1 LRPDGSRPQEPT
13 APPRLAEWLVAWS
26 TRNSTF
32 GNALRGDLREGFSRA
47 AAVSCTRA
55 AAWYWSAAISV
66 AFRYSLIGVRRPALG
81 RDVGY
86 AWRVLSRAP
95 VFTVVVTLTLAVGI
109 GANAAV
115 LGVIDTMYFRKLPV
129 PHPER
134 IVGIYTGDVRDR
146 GARELRAGGW
156 SSRDVFDAV
165 HARLTGVAG
174 VAMYDMATLNA
185 GAPLDGEPIFSAVV
199 TGDYF
204 DLLGI
209 EPERGRFIR
218 RDDDDAT
225 NPHAVVVMSD
235 VLWRTR
241 FSAADSVIGASLQIG
256 KGIFTIIGVAPRGF
270 TGLHPEGRTDLWV
283 PSSSSALAKGRV
295 VPAGDPRSHGESGVI
310 IARMAPGATLSQV
323 QSSADVVAHDLAVDG
338 TPERRRLALYARI
351 RDRLTTVEL
360 SGGGFYGT
368 VFVWLMIALLHLA
381 SCTNVASL
389 MLARASARR
398 REIGIRLCLGASR
411 WRIVIQAMVEAAILA
426 LLGGAGGLLVGRWL
440 SGALAQMQF
449 LSATDAGLDTRVVA
463 IVTAVSVAT
472 VFQFGLLPALDAS
485 RNDPLTV
492 LRGNTGGPRSRRGDR
507 SEMVV
512 VIQVVLSVL
521 LLGNAAAFVRM
532 FEHQITAA
540 PGYDVQHV
548 SVVRIQPRM
557 DVASPAEQ
565 TAHYDDVMR
574 HVTSVPGVVGT
585 AAAVGAPLYKPQWFG
600 EIVVP
605 DRTPD
610 PDAPRET
617 SLQAVG
623 PSYFATIGAPLTR
636 GREFGPADRTA
647 PGAHAGAYTVVIVN
661 SVLARRLWGDADA
674 LGKQLSLRG
683 GSPATVVGIAPDILD
698 VSIQAPVA
706 RAYFPL
712 LETAYATFEVVV
724 RTSDDAS
731 ASAARIRGAL
741 SSASNLSA
749 PEVRTLSGIRNGAL
763 SLSRTV
769 SAGLTACAL
778 IALLLA
784 AVGLYGIV
792 AMWAAR
798 RRAELGIRIALGA
811 RARDVYA
818 TLLGGATRLVAIGV
832 ALGLVCAAGLVQVE
846 RSRMGP
852 ALSLD
857 VVTIA
862 ASVLTLCL
870 FAGLAGFLPAR
881 RATRHP
887 PADVLRSG

>member
-1 LRPDGSRPQEPT
+1 LKPDVTPPRESK

-26 TRNSTF
+26 TRNSSF
-32 GNALRGDLREGFSRA
+32 GNAMRGDLREGFSRT
-47 AAVSCTRA
+47 AAVSQARA
-55 AAWYWSAAISV
+55 TAWYWSAAISV
-66 AFRYSLIGVRRPALG
+66 AFRYSLLGLRRPELG

-95 VFTVVVTLTLAVGI
+95 VFTLVVTLTLAIGI

-115 LGVIDTMYFRKLPV
+115 LGVIDTIYFRRLPV

-134 IVGIYTGDVRDR
+134 IVGIYAGDVRDR
-146 GARELRAGGW
+146 GAQQLRGGAW
-156 SSRDVFDAV
+156 SSREVFDAV
-165 HARLTGVAG
+165 QVRLTGVKG
-174 VAMYDMATLNA
+174 VAMYDMASLNA
-185 GAPLDGEPIFSAVV
+185 GGPLEGETTWSAVV

-204 DLLGI
+204 ELLGVA
-209 EPERGRFIR
+209 PERGRFIR
-218 RDDDDAT
+218 RDDDDAAS
-225 NPHAVVVMSD
+225 PHAVVVLSD
-235 VLWRTR
+235 VVWRTR
-241 FSAADSVIGASLQIG
+241 FAAADGVVGTTLQIG
-256 KGIFTIIGVAPRGF
+256 KGMFTIIGVAPPGF
-270 TGLHPEGRTDLWV
+270 TGLHPEGRTNLWI
-283 PSSSSALAKGRV
+283 PSSSARLAKGRA
-295 VPAGDPRSHGESGVI
+295 VPVGDPRSRGESGVI
-310 IARMAPGATLSQV
+310 IARLASGATLSQV
-323 QSSADVVAHDLAVDG
+323 QSSADVVAHELAEDG
-338 TPERRRLALYARI
+338 RPEHRQLALYVRI
-351 RDRLTTVEL
+351 RDRLTTIEL
-360 SGGGFYGT
+360 SAGGFYGF
-368 VFVWLMIALLHLA
+368 VFVWIMIALLHLA

-411 WRIVIQAMVEAAILA
+411 WRIVIQAMIEAAILA
-426 LLGGAGGLLVGRWL
+426 VLGGTGGLVIGRWL
-440 SGALAQMQF
+440 SGALAQIQF
-449 LSATDAGLDTRVVA
+449 LSTTDMGLNTRVVA

-485 RNDPLTV
+485 RNDPLAV

-512 VIQVVLSVL
+512 VIQVVLSVV

-532 FEHQITAA
+532 FEHQTNAT
-540 PGYDVQHV
+540 PGYDVQHL
-548 SVVRIQPRM
+548 SVARIQPRV
-557 DVASPAEQ
+557 DAASPAEQ
-565 TAHYDDVMR
+565 SANYDDVMR
-574 HVTSVPGVVGT
+574 RVTSVSGVVG
-585 AAAVGAPLYKPQWFG
+585 AAAAMGAPLHRTQWFG
-600 EIVVP
+600 EIVVAG
-605 DRTPD
+605 RAPD
-610 PDAPRET
+610 PEGPRET

-623 PSYFATIGAPLTR
+623 PNYFATIGAPVLR
-636 GREFGPADRTA
+636 GREFGTADRTA

-661 SVLARRLWGDADA
+661 SALARRLWGTADP
-674 LGKQLSLRG
+674 LGKQLSIRG
-683 GSPATVVGIAPDILD
+683 GSPVTVVGVAPDILD

-712 LETAYATFEVVV
+712 LETSYATFDLVV
-724 RTSDDAS
+724 RTTDDAS
-731 ASAARIRGAL
+731 AATPRIRAAL
-741 SSASNLSA
+741 TVASNLA
-749 PEVRTLSGIRNGAL
+749 PPEVRTLASIRNGAL

-769 SAGLTACAL
+769 SGGLTVCAL

-818 TLLGGATRLVAIGV
+818 TLLGGAARLVAIGV
-832 ALGLVCAAGLVQVE
+832 SLGLVCAVGLVQVE

-862 ASVLTLCL
+862 ASLLTLCL